1 MNPSDSPMI
10 NLFESV
16 QVLEKNHFLDGQN
29 RSTMAPMIDLHTKN
43 PQVWLLLMAAC
54 LVLATLAPVAVLVG

>member
-1 MNPSDSPMI
+1 MI
-10 NLFESV
+10 NPFESL
-16 QVLEKNHFLDGQN
+16 QALEKNHFLERQN
-29 RSTMAPMIDLHTKN
+29 RSTIPSMIDFHAKN